1 MDGIR
6 AIKANNV
13 INKNLTFKFDGH
25 PINTARITFIIL
37 LLMVIMSEMFS
48 SYSPFIIILIIIVIV
63 MAIINK
69 LSIYSIS
76 FDNENI
82 IIVNKFKK
90 YIINYKYGIEVE
102 INKKLNSATRTYL
115 RFFNE
120 RRYRY
125 SLVIK
130 KGHEYFALASVVG
143 DSLVDDITKF
153 IENFSFDKNTKNDE
167 VSIKKHIYDLII
179 SSSINNFHIEINVI
193 ENCKSFINY

>member
-48 SYSPFIIILIIIVIV
+48 SYFAFIIILIIIVIV

-90 YIINYKYGIEVE
+90 NIINYKYGIEVE

-130 KGHEYFALASVVG
+130 KGHEYFVLASVVG

-167 VSIKKHIYDLII
+167 VSIKKTYIRFD
-179 SSSINNFHIEINVI
+179 N
-193 ENCKSFINY
+193 KFIDK

>member
-6 AIKANNV
+6 AIKANNI

-25 PINTARITFIIL
+25 PINTANIAFTIL
-37 LLMVIMSEMFS
+37 LLMIIVSGIFS
-48 SYSPFIIILIIIVIV
+48 SYFPFIMTFTIIVIV
-63 MAIINK
+63 IAIINK

-90 YIINYKYGIEVE
+90 YVINYRDGIKIG
-102 INKKLNSATRTYL
+102 INKELNSAIETYKRL
-115 RFFNE
+115 FRG

-130 KGHEYFALASVVG
+130 KGYEYFVLASVVG
-143 DSLVDDITKF
+143 DTLVDEITKF
-153 IENFSFDKNTKNDE
+153 IENFSFDKNTENDE
-167 VSIKKHIYDLII
+167 VRIKNTYIRFDNK
-179 SSSINNFHIEINVI
+179 
-193 ENCKSFINY
+193 FIDK